1 MKYLSRVSHIYLHMQ
16 LSICMLV
23 LIMLYNSQYALP
35 NTTLT
40 IYLAVHNN
48 YDSIRIY
55 IRGQYTRNVHKMRPH
70 VFKRGTKPWHTCY
83 RDITTYR
90 DGRKVEVG
98 YSIKP
103 TVSRTYC
110 GCESHGS
117 SLWTSRKIPSAR
129 HIRLGGAD
137 SLLFPPKRRH

>member
-1 MKYLSRVSHIYLHMQ
+1 MQ

-35 NTTLT
+35 NTTLYT
-40 IYLAVHNN
+40 LLD
-48 YDSIRIY
+48 YDS

-83 RDITTYR
+83 RDITAYR

-103 TVSRTYC
+103 TVSRAYC

-117 SLWTSRKIPSAR
+117 SLWTSRKIPSAP
-129 HIRLGGAD
+129 HIRLGAGRQIAIPTKTPT
-137 SLLFPPKRRH
+137 LRAGLAL